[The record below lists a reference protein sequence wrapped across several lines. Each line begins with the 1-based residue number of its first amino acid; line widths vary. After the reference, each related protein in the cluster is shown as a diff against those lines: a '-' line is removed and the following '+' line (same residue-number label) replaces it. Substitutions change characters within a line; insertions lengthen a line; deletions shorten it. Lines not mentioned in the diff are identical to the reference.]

1 MNHPLQQPVTS
12 TSEIQAVLIE
22 CLAEYWAPRF
32 NNHTIDDCAR
42 MYAALQ
48 PFIRYQTANCPIVNG
63 ADQSES
69 QPI

>member
-1 MNHPLQQPVTS
+1 MNPPLPPSAIS
-12 TSEIQAVLIE
+12 TAEIERILKE

-48 PFIRYQTANCPIVNG
+48 PFIRYQTANCPIAN
-63 ADQSES
+63 ATDQSN
-69 QPI
+69 

>member
-1 MNHPLQQPVTS
+1 MNQPLPPSATS
-12 TSEIQAVLIE
+12 TAEIQQILLE

-48 PFIRYQTANCPIVNG
+48 PFIRYQTANCPIANG
-63 ADQSES
+63 TDQS
-69 QPI
+69 

>member
-1 MNHPLQQPVTS
+1 MSHSLPPPVIS
-12 TSEIQAVLIE
+12 TNEIKAVLTE

-48 PFIRYQTANCPIVNG
+48 PFIRYQTTNCPIAN
-63 ADQSES
+63 ATDQGGS
-69 QPI
+69 QSI

>member
-1 MNHPLQQPVTS
+1 MSPTSPLPANSIQ
-12 TSEIQAVLIE
+12 EIQQVLIE

-48 PFIRYQTANCPIVNG
+48 PFIRYQTANCPAVNVPNQG
-63 ADQSES
+63 N
-69 QPI
+69 

>member
-1 MNHPLQQPVTS
+1 MNQPSQQPVTCID
-12 TSEIQAVLIE
+12 EIKAVLTE

-48 PFIRYQTANCPIVNG
+48 PFIRYQTANCPIAN
-63 ADQSES
+63 ATDQGH
-69 QPI
+69 